1 MVGSGYASGEQ
12 GYKLVLVDK
21 IVNNVGTYAEV
32 LKRRFQLTDK
42 SRSVVHDSDVRRSTA
57 VNQQSTRASTR
68 KGDGSDYGTNSV
80 VSRQPGDSNS
90 HFGSQ
95 WSPPT
100 ASNNLPNSLGS
111 MRHVQKPRN
120 TIRQGKRVGKISE
133 VSPSD
138 VPSAEGKEKD
148 AITIR
153 LQNRLIQAEANF
165 NSQLK
170 EMQRTNKQVLGEF
183 ENRLEKQI
191 EDIISLKMKT
201 VSNMVAD
208 TVTSRMMKAMSP
220 LLQVTKKIQENGTE
234 ISQSSEEREL
244 DNTVNTESDTLG
256 ENSNSDKEGNKQPTD
271 SPKQLLSALSEIE
284 TETFQQKTLQG
295 PIHDNTQGPGNERR

>member
-80 VSRQPGDSNS
+80 VSRQPGDSSS

-100 ASNNLPNSLGS
+100 ASNNMPNSLGS
-111 MRHVQKPRN
+111 MRHVQKPGN

-170 EMQRTNKQVLGEF
+170 EMQRTNKQV
-183 ENRLEKQI
+183 
-191 EDIISLKMKT
+191 
-201 VSNMVAD
+201 
-208 TVTSRMMKAMSP
+208 
-220 LLQVTKKIQENGTE
+220 
-234 ISQSSEEREL
+234 REL
-244 DNTVNTESDTLG
+244 DNSVNTESDTLG